1 MTMTASPIEID
12 FERLLD
18 TFVALLNVDS
28 YYGDEERVVAVIKP
42 RMEGLGIAWR
52 SDPHGNLIGE
62 WPARGRGGEPIIL
75 NAHMDTV
82 RPTPDMTP
90 VVRDDGVYS
99 DGSSVLGADDKAGVA
114 AIMEAVR
121 AYHESGEPH
130 GPVEL
135 LFTTGE
141 DVGHIGSKAF
151 DANDVVGRR
160 CYVLDAGGPV
170 GNVVMRAPGQRR
182 FNFTFRGKAAHAG
195 LEPELGVS
203 AIGMAARAIDRMP
216 LGRVDEITTANVGI
230 ISGGEAYNIVAPEA
244 KVTVETRSLSEER
257 LELQVADIV
266 GAAEQAAADFGGEV
280 DIETHTFYTAYEL
293 NEGDPAVALADA
305 AITAAGIEPQHVS
318 TGGGS
323 DAHEF
328 NEKGITSVCLGM
340 GYIDVHSV
348 REYMPHD
355 QLRAITQVSTELIRL
370 A

>member
-1 MTMTASPIEID
+1 MTTAAPPIGINFD
-12 FERLLD
+12 RLLE
-18 TFVALLNVDS
+18 TFVALLSVDS

-42 RMEGLGIAWR
+42 RMEGLGITWR

-62 WPARGRGGEPIIL
+62 WPARGKDGEPIIL

-82 RPTPDMTP
+82 RPTPEMTP
-90 VVRDDGVYS
+90 VVKDDGVYS

-114 AIMEAVR
+114 AIMEAVW

-160 CYVLDAGGPV
+160 CFVLDAGGPV

-195 LEPELGVS
+195 VEPELGVS

-266 GAAEQAAADFGGEV
+266 SAAEQAAAD
-280 DIETHTFYTAYEL
+280 
-293 NEGDPAVALADA
+293 LAA
-305 AITAAGIEPQHVS
+305 RW
-318 TGGGS
+318 
-323 DAHEF
+323 
-328 NEKGITSVCLGM
+328 TS
-340 GYIDVHSV
+340 
-348 REYMPHD
+348 RRTRFTRPTNWTKE
-355 QLRAITQVSTELIRL
+355 IRRWTWRTPRFRPPGL
-370 A
+370 SRNT